1 MRVRNF
7 ILGVLAL
14 TLLGS
19 TNAFAQAQKS
29 VVGVWERISH
39 TDREGKVTQP
49 PADPSIFVIYSANGY
64 VSQTVVP
71 AGRKKID
78 KPAKDLTK
86 EELLERYE
94 RVVARYGTY
103 KLSGDKL
110 IRKDLSHSNPNNE
123 GQETERT
130 VRFEEDMII
139 LVEAGTKHEAKFR
152 RVK

>member
-19 TNAFAQAQKS
+19 ASAIAQAQKS
-29 VVGVWERISH
+29 VVGVWERISLK
-39 TDREGKVTQP
+39 DREGKVTQP
-49 PADPSIFVIYSANGY
+49 PATPQIAIFSADGRFM
-64 VSQTVVP
+64 QTAVFT
-71 AGRKKID
+71 GRKKD
-78 KPAKDLTK
+78 KKAIKDMSK

-94 RVVARYGTY
+94 RVVVRYGTY

-110 IRKDLSHSNPNNE
+110 VRKDLFHSDPNTE
-123 GQETERT
+123 GRETDQT
-130 VRFEEDMII
+130 IRFEGDMII
-139 LVEAGTKHEAKFR
+139 LGYAGTKFEARFR